1 MNPFPALLAPL
12 LLFPVAIAPGVL
24 QPAPDVPQDGWALVM
39 AEQVPGDSQPRS
51 GDFDLAAYS
60 PISWVMEAF
69 RAPTADQARI
79 EQHIVIRI
87 APAAPP
93 EVVPRPD
100 ARNDARRNFAA
111 DMASGGGSSSR
122 IAERGMG
129 KCVPVSG
136 IAGVQIS
143 AENRLIL
150 FMRDQ
155 RIVSAA
161 LEKGCG
167 ARDFYSGFY
176 VERSADGMM
185 CSGRETLQSRTGVSC
200 KLGKLKQLVEAGE

>member
-1 MNPFPALLAPL
+1 MVRP
-12 LLFPVAIAPGVL
+12 
-24 QPAPDVPQDGWALVM
+24 
-39 AEQVPGDSQPRS
+39 EQVPGDSDPKP
-51 GDFDLAAYS
+51 GAFDVADSS
-60 PISWVMEAF
+60 PISWVIDAF
-69 RAPTADQARI
+69 RPQAAEQARI

-93 EVVPRPD
+93 EAVPRPEMRGD
-100 ARNDARRNFAA
+100 ARPDGRRNFSTEMAA
-111 DMASGGGSSSR
+111 RGGGR
-122 IAERGMG
+122 VEERGMA
-129 KCVPVSG
+129 KCIPVSG
-136 IAGVQIS
+136 IASVQIS
-143 AENRLIL
+143 AQNRLIL

-176 VERSADGMM
+176 VERSSDGMM

-200 KLGKLKQLVEAGE
+200 KLGKLRQLVEADD